1 MQGLTSLRNDL
12 KRIVKQSTPQN
23 QKKLAK
29 AEFKIQKVKLY
40 RSMLELAEQQSK
52 LYFRIFALEMQFQM
66 QIKDT
71 HF

>member
-1 MQGLTSLRNDL
+1 
-12 KRIVKQSTPQN
+12 
-23 QKKLAK
+23 
-29 AEFKIQKVKLY
+29 
-40 RSMLELAEQQSK
+40 MLELAEQQSK